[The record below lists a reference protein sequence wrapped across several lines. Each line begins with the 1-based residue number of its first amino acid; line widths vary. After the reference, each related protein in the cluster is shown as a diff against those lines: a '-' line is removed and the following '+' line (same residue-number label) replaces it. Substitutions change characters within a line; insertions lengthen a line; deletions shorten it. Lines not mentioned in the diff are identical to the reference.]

1 MKHYYIMD
9 NIVKL
14 PSQQALFNNT
24 NNLADFI
31 IPGNS
36 GVYDLSST
44 YIAISLR
51 AENIEL
57 NAAEGAD
64 GVIPAAGGL
73 PAASAI
79 ADMRLAFHH
88 GSLGGSIYADTAV
101 PIETLVRD
109 CSMFSSTRGKIE
121 DIRRVDSL
129 RATRKAYLQD
139 MSDVQTAALVGAAGM
154 AKTNPWASGSFAQLV
169 GVGEVSSQYRSHE
182 IRIYLKD
189 LFNIAVAEEWDS
201 AVYGDTRIHLEL
213 NIDRLKIRQNLG
225 NTAPSAWTREYHSV
239 TTGQNPAA
247 YQTADLI
254 VVSSPQA
261 AATDTS
267 GITMKAEYES
277 LENSPFWVNQM
288 VTVETLV
295 TVDAAVTPGAA
306 GFFPA
311 NAESRTGVI
320 KGISWDKTTK
330 KITLDLGGVTAS
342 IPTLTSA
349 GAVPKG
355 VEFAQTVVGTNVT
368 VDSEDDA
375 NLVYQSME
383 LTATRA
389 PVSSGP
395 SQTQYTQYITQQD
408 QFSSALELT
417 RSYYLPPQTT
427 NCIIVLPAPGSTD
440 GSDIL
445 GSARLTDYRF
455 SINGENVT
463 NRPVPYMPQ
472 ALIADGTND
481 AKCDAGSSLHY
492 DLISKTFMNQG
503 TRFHSLQEA
512 VYDQNIP
519 ESTDRPFSGGGV
531 VGWPTLAASPQKRC
545 YMLALPI
552 PISNDQTQLTIE
564 LQGRFVANNGRIH
577 IYSEVRSVA

>member
-24 NNLADFI
+24 NNLADFV

-51 AENIEL
+51 TENIEL
-57 NAAEGAD
+57 NAAEGSE

-79 ADMRLAFHH
+79 ADMRLGFDH
-88 GSLGGSIYADTAV
+88 GSLGGSIYANTAV
-101 PIETLVRD
+101 PIEALVRD

-121 DIRRVDSL
+121 DIRRSDSL

-182 IRIYLKD
+182 LRIYLKD
-189 LFNIAVAEEWDS
+189 LFNIGVAEEWDS

-213 NIDRLKIRQNLG
+213 NIDRLKLRQNLG
-225 NTAPSAWTREYHSV
+225 NAAPSAWTREYHSV
-239 TTGQNPAA
+239 TTGRDAAA
-247 YQTADLI
+247 YETADLI

-261 AATDTS
+261 AATDIPV
-267 GITMKAEYES
+267 ITMKAEYES
-277 LENSPFWVNQM
+277 LEDSPFWVNQM
-288 VTVETLV
+288 VTIETLV
-295 TVDAAVTPGAA
+295 TVDAGVTPGAG

-311 NAESRTGVI
+311 NADTRVGVI

-330 KITLDLGGVTAS
+330 KIKLDLGGTVAS
-342 IPTLTSA
+342 IPSLT
-349 GAVPKG
+349 GAVVDG
-355 VEFAQTVVGTNVT
+355 VKMAQTVVGTNVT
-368 VDSEDDA
+368 AASIADA

-395 SQTQYTQYITQQD
+395 SQIQYTQYMTQQD
-408 QFSSALELT
+408 QFSNSLGLT

-472 ALIADGTND
+472 ALIAGGVND

-519 ESTDRPFSGGGV
+519 ESTDRPTSGGGV
-531 VGWPTLAASPQKRC
+531 VGWTALADCPQKRC

>member
-24 NNLADFI
+24 NNLADFV

-51 AENIEL
+51 TENIAL
-57 NAAEGAD
+57 DATEGAQ
-64 GVIPAAGGL
+64 GAIPAAGGL

-79 ADMRLAFHH
+79 ADMRLAFDH

-121 DIRRVDSL
+121 DIRRSDSL

-182 IRIYLKD
+182 LRIYLKD
-189 LFNIAVAEEWDS
+189 LFNIGVAEEWDS

-213 NIDRLKIRQNLG
+213 NIDRLKLRQNLG
-225 NTAPSAWTREYHSV
+225 NAAPSAWTRNYHSV
-239 TTGQNPAA
+239 TTGRDAAA

-277 LENSPFWVNQM
+277 LEDSPFWVNQM

-295 TVDAAVTPGAA
+295 TVDAGVTPGAA

-311 NAESRTGVI
+311 NADSRVGVI

-330 KITLDLGGVTAS
+330 KITLDLGGVTSS
-342 IPTLTSA
+342 IPTLT
-349 GAVPKG
+349 GAVVDG
-355 VEFAQTVVGTNVT
+355 VKMAQTVVGTNVT
-368 VDSEDDA
+368 AASIADA

-395 SQTQYTQYITQQD
+395 SQIQYTQYMTQQD
-408 QFSSALELT
+408 QFSSSLELT

-427 NCIIVLPAPGSTD
+427 NCIIVLPAPGTTD

-472 ALIADGTND
+472 ALIAGGVND

-519 ESTDRPFSGGGV
+519 ESTDRPFNGGGV
-531 VGWPTLAASPQKRC
+531 IGWPTLEACPQKRC

-564 LQGRFVANNGRIH
+564 LTGRFVANNGRIH

>member
-24 NNLADFI
+24 NNLADFV

-51 AENIEL
+51 TENIAL
-57 NAAEGAD
+57 DATEGGD

-79 ADMRLAFHH
+79 ADMRLGFDH

-121 DIRRVDSL
+121 DIRRSDSL

-182 IRIYLKD
+182 LRIYLKD
-189 LFNIAVAEEWDS
+189 LFNIGVAEEWDS

-213 NIDRLKIRQNLG
+213 NIDRLKLRQNLG
-225 NTAPSAWTREYHSV
+225 NAAPSAWPRNYHSLS
-239 TTGQNPAA
+239 TGRDAAA

-277 LENSPFWVNQM
+277 LEDSPFWVNQM

-295 TVDAAVTPGAA
+295 TVDAGVTPGGA

-330 KITLDLGGVTAS
+330 KITLDLGGVTSS
-342 IPTLTSA
+342 IPALT
-349 GAVPKG
+349 GAVVDG
-355 VEFAQTVVGTNVT
+355 VKMAQTVVGTNVT
-368 VDSEDDA
+368 AASIADA

-395 SQTQYTQYITQQD
+395 SQIQYTQYMTQQD
-408 QFSSALELT
+408 QFSSTLELI

-472 ALIADGTND
+472 ALIAGGVND

-519 ESTDRPFSGGGV
+519 ESTDRPTNGGGV
-531 VGWPTLAASPQKRC
+531 VGWPTLEACPQNRC